1 MNKRNI
7 LLCLF
12 VAGMVGIISGCSKNV
27 SELSPQ
33 LKTHQRVAVAPF
45 LTDKTSKGMER
56 RFAIDLA
63 TRLSLA
69 AKENEW
75 IYDQSATLN
84 PLSVA
89 LTELD
94 QVETI
99 EKINASGESE
109 EIKVPTIK
117 AAFEAAADKDSEDAT
132 LAAAVGEKVGAD
144 LILIGSIKKLKI
156 DEEMDSRP
164 AFDMSNQAG
173 ISGTTRFVLVYQW
186 AEVDMQVIAVDVKTK
201 EIVWNNKGLKGYVKY
216 CREFQTQ
223 DPAKEYSRVSEEQIR
238 ADLRKHM
245 VSRLGNQMM
254 GDLVRGR
261 DIPDYLMKP
270 SRRLIRA
277 GGEIRLK

>member
-1 MNKRNI
+1 
-7 LLCLF
+7 
-12 VAGMVGIISGCSKNV
+12 VTGVVGIISGCSKNI

-33 LKTHQRVAVAPF
+33 LESHQRVAVAPF
-45 LTDKTSKGMER
+45 LTDKTAQGMER

-69 AKENEW
+69 AKDNEW
-75 IYDQSATLN
+75 IYDQSSTLN
-84 PLSVA
+84 PVAIA

-94 QVETI
+94 QIETI
-99 EKINASGESE
+99 ETTNENGVKQ
-109 EIKVPTIK
+109 EIEVPTIK
-117 AAFEAAADKDSEDAT
+117 AAFEAAADKDSEDAA
-132 LAAAVGEKVGAD
+132 LAAAVGEKLGAD

-173 ISGTTRFVLVYQW
+173 ISGTTRFILVYQW
-186 AEVDMQVIAVDVKTK
+186 AEVDIHVIAVDVKTK
-201 EIVWNNKGLKGYVKY
+201 EIVWNNRGLKGYIKY

-223 DPAKEYSRVSEEQIR
+223 DPAKEYSRVSELQIR

-254 GDLVRGR
+254 GDVIRGR

-277 GGEIRLK
+277 GGEVRLK

>member
-1 MNKRNI
+1 MNKRSI
-7 LLCLF
+7 LLCLL
-12 VAGMVGIISGCSKNV
+12 VAGFVGIISGCSKNV

-33 LKTHQRVAVAPF
+33 LESHQRVAVAPF
-45 LTDKTSKGMER
+45 LTDQTAQGMER

-75 IYDQSATLN
+75 IYDQSSTLN
-84 PLSVA
+84 PVAVA

-94 QVETI
+94 QIETI
-99 EKINASGESE
+99 ETTNENGDKK
-109 EIKVPTIK
+109 EIEVPTIK
-117 AAFEAAADKDSEDAT
+117 AAFEAAADKDSEDAA

-144 LILIGSIKKLKI
+144 LILIGSIRKLKI

-173 ISGTTRFVLVYQW
+173 ISGTTRFILVYQW
-186 AEVDMQVIAVDVKTK
+186 AEIDIHVIAVDVKTK
-201 EIVWNNKGLKGYVKY
+201 EIVWNNKGLKGYIKY

-223 DPAKEYSRVSEEQIR
+223 DPAKEYSRVSEQQIR

-245 VSRLGNQMM
+245 VARLGNQMM
-254 GDLVRGR
+254 GDIVRGR
-261 DIPDYLMKP
+261 DIPDYLIKP